1 MLIFYRNNGGISRS
15 YDHTGEGFAP
25 LPLKQNDDNQNFT
38 WNLSLVQDLL
48 AVFSSIF
55 ISAIAYGI
63 MMVMISFRLET
74 NVKNEILISHP
85 SNFNFSFEIK
95 YLESLNGLSE
105 INLT

>member
-25 LPLKQNDDNQNFT
+25 LPLKKTDNNQNFT

-48 AVFSSIF
+48 AIFSSIF

-74 NVKNEILISHP
+74 NVKNEI
-85 SNFNFSFEIK
+85 
-95 YLESLNGLSE
+95 
-105 INLT
+105 